1 VGGTSRIPSRGG
13 RRRGSLKADLAARP
27 SLFDEEGQIL
37 CPVLGVYT
45 AGIDHVSQI
54 IFRISQYKRCV
65 IDSITAS
72 GMWRFV
78 GRSDECRTL
87 GSSDRGLTTCQADK
101 TFIEIIQPDTKYGG
115 FIPGR
120 IGGDKN
126 YLDLVPD
133 DLAQNLTGSLVPRR
147 NNRVRGAVSMA

>member
-1 VGGTSRIPSRGG
+1 
-13 RRRGSLKADLAARP
+13 
-27 SLFDEEGQIL
+27 L
-37 CPVLGVYT
+37 CPVLGGHAARV
-45 AGIDHVSQI
+45 DHMRQI
-54 IFRISQYKRCV
+54 IFGIGEHKRRM
-65 IDSITAS
+65 IDSIIVS
-72 GMWRFV
+72 GMRRSA
-78 GRSDECRTL
+78 GRRDECRTL